1 MNPRKKYR
9 EDMERIKETAEA
21 IEQRLKE
28 EAQKVKE
35 LQKENKSLK
44 KELKLERNNNYIMF
58 NTLQELWKLVKSMK
72 KLDNLREDIHNLTTP
87 PNK

>member
-1 MNPRKKYR
+1 MNPHKKYQQ
-9 EDMERIKETAEA
+9 DMERIKETAEA

-28 EAQKVKE
+28 EAKKVKE

-44 KELKLERNNNYIMF
+44 KELKLENNNNYIMF
-58 NTLQELWKLVKSMK
+58 NTLEELWKLVKSMK
-72 KLDNLREDIHNLTTP
+72 KLDNLREDIYNLTIQ